1 MRLLSGLLAIGVSA
15 QGIPKYGPTRGD
27 SCLSPGESELGKYTM
42 RYSIE
47 SYNAIEAECKLKTG
61 KNTSKILIFLL
72 FS

>member
-47 SYNAIEAECKLKTG
+47 SYNAIEADCLKIG
-61 KNTSKILIFLL
+61 KNTSLILKFLL

>member
-47 SYNAIEAECKLKTG
+47 SYNAIEAECLKTG
-61 KNTSKILIFLL
+61 KNTSIILIFLL